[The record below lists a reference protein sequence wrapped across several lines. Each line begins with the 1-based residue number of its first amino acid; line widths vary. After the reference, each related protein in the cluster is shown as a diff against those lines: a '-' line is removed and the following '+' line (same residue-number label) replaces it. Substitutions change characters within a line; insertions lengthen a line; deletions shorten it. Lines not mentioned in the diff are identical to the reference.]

1 MARLIAAVI
10 LDTPLDGP
18 ALARACADD
27 RCGSVASFEGVV
39 RNHDEGKGVTGIEYS
54 AHPDAA
60 AFLRETIEP
69 FLDRDGVHAIGVRHR
84 VGTLAIGDIAIVA
97 TVASEH
103 RAEGFAVLAEL
114 ITAVKASVPIWK
126 HQAFTDGTTEWSAL
140 P

>member
-69 FLDRDGVHAIGVRHR
+69 FLDRDGVHAIG
-84 VGTLAIGDIAIVA
+84 DIAIVA